1 MSKQH
6 NTSSDELSGS
16 TLPKSHRVVPRN
28 SSSEGLKISKT
39 ESIKMS
45 KFNKISKCDQP
56 PSIVTPGYRETGDL
70 MTIEDEVKTIAEG
83 NDVNESE
90 VLNPEQLCD
99 QTLEVPDDT
108 TSENYED
115 NLLIVPPPSASL
127 SNLHSIDKLP
137 LLPGLDGAGP
147 TSPFIVELFRRGIVI
162 NDAEERTKLNERL
175 KNTNNVAERSSIEA
189 YIRVSSAM
197 IFGYTYPNFFI

>member
-6 NTSSDELSGS
+6 NTNSGESSVSE
-16 TLPKSHRVVPRN
+16 LPKSQRNLSRN
-28 SSSEGLKISKT
+28 SSSEGIKISKT

-45 KFNKISKCDQP
+45 KFNKISKSDQR

-83 NDVNESE
+83 NDVNEGE
-90 VLNPEQLCD
+90 VVLNPEQLCD
-99 QTLEVPDDT
+99 QTLEVPD
-108 TSENYED
+108 ENYED
-115 NLLIVPPPSASL
+115 NLLIIPPPSASL
-127 SNLHSIDKLP
+127 SDLHSVDKLP
-137 LLPGLDGAGP
+137 LPPGLDGAGP
-147 TSPFIVELFRRGIVI
+147 TSQFIVELFRKGVDI

-189 YIRVSSAM
+189 YIRVSMATVLE
-197 IFGYTYPNFFI
+197 YTYSNKIL

>member
-1 MSKQH
+1 
-6 NTSSDELSGS
+6 
-16 TLPKSHRVVPRN
+16 
-28 SSSEGLKISKT
+28 
-39 ESIKMS
+39 MS
-45 KFNKISKCDQP
+45 KFNKISKSDQP

-147 TSPFIVELFRRGIVI
+147 TSPFIVELFRRGIDI

-175 KNTNNVAERSSIEA
+175 KNTNK
-189 YIRVSSAM
+189 
-197 IFGYTYPNFFI
+197 TCLKTFI

>member
-6 NTSSDELSGS
+6 NTSSDESSGS
-16 TLPKSHRVVPRN
+16 TLPKSQRILPRN
-28 SSSEGLKISKT
+28 SYSEGLKISKT

-45 KFNKISKCDQP
+45 KFNKISKSDQP

-70 MTIEDEVKTIAEG
+70 MTIDDEVKTIAEG
-83 NDVNESE
+83 SDANESE

-127 SNLHSIDKLP
+127 SNPHSIDKLP
-137 LLPGLDGAGP
+137 LLPGFDGAGP
-147 TSPFIVELFRRGIVI
+147 TSPFIVELFRRGIDI

-189 YIRVSSAM
+189 YIRVSMTMSFC
-197 IFGYTYPNFFI
+197 IYIS